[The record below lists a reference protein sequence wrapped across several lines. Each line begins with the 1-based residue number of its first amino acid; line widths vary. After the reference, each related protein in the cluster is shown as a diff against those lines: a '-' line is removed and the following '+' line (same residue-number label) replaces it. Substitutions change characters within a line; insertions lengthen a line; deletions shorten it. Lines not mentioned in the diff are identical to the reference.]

1 MTIEEFERGGLYL
14 GLSIARSPDLS
25 PSKEVLVRDIRTR
38 VEVKGPVSLETP
50 DLGIAEPLWRSPF
63 PAVET

>member
-25 PSKEVLVRDIRTR
+25 PGKEVLSATLERASRS
-38 VEVKGPVSLETP
+38 KGLS
-50 DLGIAEPLWRSPF
+50 R
-63 PAVET
+63 